1 MQYAKIIIDLLAKE
15 YRKDLLA
22 KKYRKD
28 LLAKKY
34 RKDLLA
40 KKYRK
45 DLLICQN
52 ILLTNILKTTL

>member
-15 YRKDLLA
+15 
-22 KKYRKD
+22 
-28 LLAKKY
+28 Y

>member
-34 RKDLLA
+34 RKE
-40 KKYRK
+40 
-45 DLLICQN
+45 LLICQN